1 MSNIENRQ
9 PVSSDHQKRPY
20 ISLGVR
26 FSVIIVTVLLTTIS
40 VVSYFYMK
48 SQYQHSVER
57 LQNTGSML
65 AHFVARISP
74 DAVFAYDFETMDR
87 YVQDVDKQEDVV
99 YAVLMGPNG
108 LNITSYLDRSNE
120 QVSRAADKAKSNDIS
135 TIVSL
140 LDEQDSIIAL
150 RAPIVSHNKTIG
162 TVGIG
167 LSKARLIAEHK
178 TLRNQI
184 IMASTIVFVIISAII
199 VIGLRY
205 AAIRPLVNLKQ
216 GLQQVAEGKLD
227 QQLKIIHN
235 DEIGELASSFNDM
248 VVKLKETI
256 LEKEKARDDAEQ
268 QKLLRDQAIQ
278 ANEAKSTFLAN
289 MSHELRTPLNAIM
302 GYTEILSEELADT
315 DAAYAAEDLEKI
327 YKSASHLLAIICEI
341 LDLSKIEAGM
351 MTKHDSTFDLHALLK
366 DLELTVQPLL
376 SQNKNVINVVCKEDI
391 GYVHTDLT
399 KLRQILLNLLSNA
412 CKFTQE
418 GTITL
423 RAEVFEHEQDHII
436 FKVQDTGI
444 GILPEE
450 EKWLFEPFVQA
461 DNSATRKY
469 GGTGLGLAICRKL
482 TEMLGGSIDVL
493 SQYGQGSTFIVDIPR
508 GEISTQLE
516 DIQDATKVKHLK
528 QA

>member
-1 MSNIENRQ
+1 MSSIDNKKSVSVSNR
-9 PVSSDHQKRPY
+9 KRLY
-20 ISLGVR
+20 VSLGVR
-26 FSVIIVTVLLTTIS
+26 FSIIIISVLLTTIS

-57 LQNTGSML
+57 LYNTGSML
-65 AHFVARISP
+65 AHFVASISP
-74 DAVFAYDFETMDR
+74 DAVLAYDFETMDR
-87 YVQDVDKQEDVV
+87 YVQDVNRQEDVI
-99 YAVLMGPNG
+99 YAVLFGPNS
-108 LNITSYLDRSNE
+108 LNMTSYLNKSNKE
-120 QVSRAADKAKSNDIS
+120 VERATELAKSDDVNKI
-135 TIVSL
+135 ISL
-140 LDEQDSIIAL
+140 LDNEDSIITL
-150 RAPIVSHNKTIG
+150 RTPILSHNETIG

-178 TLRNQI
+178 SLRNQI
-184 IMASTIVFVIISAII
+184 IMANTIIFVIISAII
-199 VIGLRY
+199 VVGLRY
-205 AAIRPLVNLKQ
+205 AAIRPLINLKK
-216 GLQQVAEGKLD
+216 GIHEVAEGKLD
-227 QQLKIIHN
+227 HQLEIIHN
-235 DEIGELASSFNDM
+235 DEIGDLAQSFNEM
-248 VVKLKETI
+248 VNKLKDTI
-256 LEKEKARDDAEQ
+256 AEKEKARDDAAQ

-315 DAAYAAEDLEKI
+315 DAAYARDDLEKI
-327 YKSASHLLAIICEI
+327 HKSASHLLAIICEI

-351 MTKHDSTFDLHALLK
+351 MTKQESTFDVHALLK
-366 DLELTVQPLL
+366 DLEVTVQPLVK
-376 SQNKNVINVVCKEDI
+376 QNSNAMIVECPDNI

-412 CKFTQE
+412 CKFTQR

-423 RAEVFEHEQDHII
+423 YAEVFEHGEQHII

-482 TEMLGGSIDVL
+482 SEMLGGSIDVL

-508 GEISTQLE
+508 GKVSDKL
-516 DIQDATKVKHLK
+516 QDVNNTSQVEHLK
-528 QA
+528 LA